1 MGLFTR
7 FTDIVNANLHSMLDK
22 AEHPKKMIRLIIQEM
37 EETLVEVR
45 ATAAKNIAEQKS
57 HTRRVKSAKESMEH
71 WHSKAELALT
81 KNRDDLA
88 KSALAQKHKYQSEW
102 QLLKQEGGQLTE
114 FLAQVQDDAARIQD
128 KLSEA
133 KRRQAALVL
142 RQESAQVRLKVREQ
156 AAIYN
161 IEEAM
166 SKFERYQQKID
177 RVEAQVEA
185 YDLMQSTAENPSLSA
200 QFAELEKDGTVD
212 HELAEMKKKLV
223 AA

>member
-7 FTDIVNANLHSMLDK
+7 FTDIVNANLNSILDK
-22 AEHPKKMIRLIIQEM
+22 AEHPEKMIRLIIQEM

-57 HTRRVKSAKESMEH
+57 HTRRVNFAKDSMEH

-102 QLLKQEGGQLTE
+102 ELLKQEAGQLNE
-114 FLAQVQDDAARIQD
+114 FLAQVQDDASRIQD
-128 KLSEA
+128 KLTEA
-133 KRRQAALVL
+133 KRRQAALIL

-185 YDLMQSTAENPSLSA
+185 YDLMQSTAQNPSLSA
-200 QFAELEKDGTVD
+200 QFAELEKDETVEQ
-212 HELAEMKKKLV
+212 ELAEMKKKLV